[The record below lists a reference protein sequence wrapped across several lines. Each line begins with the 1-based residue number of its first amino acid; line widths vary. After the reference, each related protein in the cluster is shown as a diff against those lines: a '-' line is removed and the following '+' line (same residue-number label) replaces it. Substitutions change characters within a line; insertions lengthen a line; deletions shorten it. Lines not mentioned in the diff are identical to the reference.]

1 MSLLFKE
8 WEDTSD
14 KLSPPGS
21 RRTRVLT
28 SQRSATERQRGKED
42 IATQLGTGVET
53 AERAGGRIT
62 RSSTMATR
70 VMVSSKIRS
79 WAIFLAYLR
88 GLTTMFLILGHKSFF
103 SQEYDWNV
111 ESGNL
116 RFCQHNLGQIFL
128 GCSEG
133 SLVEEWINSCV
144 IFFERKCQ

>member
-8 WEDTSD
+8 REDASD

-88 GLTTMFLILGHKSFF
+88 GLTIMFLILRNKSFF

-116 RFCQHNLGQIFL
+116 GFCQPNFGQIFL

-133 SLVEEWINSCV
+133 ILVEE
-144 IFFERKCQ
+144 